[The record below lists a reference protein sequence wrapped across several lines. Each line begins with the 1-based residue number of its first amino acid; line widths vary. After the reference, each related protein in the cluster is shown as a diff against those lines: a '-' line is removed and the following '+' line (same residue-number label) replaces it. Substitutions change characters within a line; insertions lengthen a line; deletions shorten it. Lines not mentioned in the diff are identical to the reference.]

1 MYLILERSTLK
12 HLALY
17 KELDSKELLDVN
29 CCQLSTESFYF
40 CAVLFFILPLAYTYE
55 ERHILEFVLE
65 GA

>member
-12 HLALY
+12 HLGFY
-17 KELDSKELLDVN
+17 KELDSKELLGIN

-40 CAVLFFILPLAYTYE
+40 CAELFLILLLAYTYE
-55 ERHILEFVLE
+55 ERRIFEFVLK